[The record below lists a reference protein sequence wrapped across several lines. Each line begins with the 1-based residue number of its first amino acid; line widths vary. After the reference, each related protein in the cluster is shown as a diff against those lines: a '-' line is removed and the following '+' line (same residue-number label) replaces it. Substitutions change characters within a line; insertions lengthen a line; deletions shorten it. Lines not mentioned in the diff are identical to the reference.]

1 MTESERPET
10 AGEVTTA
17 FTINL
22 GIPFIRNTVEYNR
35 LAPKSKQRYLGIIFL
50 GEKQLHVGLTPGS
63 IEGYTLHTVYY
74 TDQPHSILIVQWKH
88 KYSPTYY

>member
-35 LAPKSKQRYLGIIFL
+35 LAP
-50 GEKQLHVGLTPGS
+50 
-63 IEGYTLHTVYY
+63 
-74 TDQPHSILIVQWKH
+74 
-88 KYSPTYY
+88 